1 MSWGVDIEVDHGDG
15 YVTTIEVV
23 DGHTYNLTPMWRKA
37 GVVGDNGTKELDGRA
52 CSEMRPV
59 LVAALADAWANE
71 DAYRELDPPNG
82 WGDFDGFLEILTR
95 LARLCHEHPRGVL
108 RWNG

>member
-1 MSWGVDIEVDHGDG
+1 MSWGVDIDITHDDG

-37 GVVGDNGTKELDGRA
+37 GVVEGSTSDLGGLTTAEVAPCLLSA
-52 CSEMRPV
+52 
-59 LVAALADAWANE
+59 LVDVWSNEAD
-71 DAYRELDPPNG
+71 YRKLDPPNG

-95 LARLCHEHPRGVL
+95 LTRLCHAHPKGVL